1 MNLPKHQMRENSGV
15 MLNRVEQARN
25 IKLARQGKANF
36 ALGNFEID
44 KFCQPDEA
52 GLAVLK
58 TAISRL
64 NLSARAYH
72 RILKEARI
80 IADLSGEGSIK
91 PTHIAEAV
99 QYRRG
104 EIN

>member
-1 MNLPKHQMRENSGV
+1 MRENSAV
-15 MLNRVEQARN
+15 ILTRVEQARN
-25 IKLARQGKANF
+25 IQLARQGKVNF

-44 KFCQPDEA
+44 KFCQPDDA
-52 GLAVLK
+52 GLAVFK

-72 RILKEARI
+72 RILKDART
-80 IADLSGEGSIK
+80 IADLSGEDSIK
-91 PTHIAEAV
+91 PTHIAVAV
-99 QYRRG
+99 QYRRS

>member
-1 MNLPKHQMRENSGV
+1 MRENSAV
-15 MLNRVEQARN
+15 ILTRVEQACN
-25 IKLARQGKANF
+25 IQLARQGKANI

-44 KFCQPDEA
+44 KFCQPDDA

-58 TAISRL
+58 TAISHL

-72 RILKEARI
+72 RILKEART
-80 IADLSGEGSIK
+80 IADFSGEDSIK

-99 QYRRG
+99 QYRHD